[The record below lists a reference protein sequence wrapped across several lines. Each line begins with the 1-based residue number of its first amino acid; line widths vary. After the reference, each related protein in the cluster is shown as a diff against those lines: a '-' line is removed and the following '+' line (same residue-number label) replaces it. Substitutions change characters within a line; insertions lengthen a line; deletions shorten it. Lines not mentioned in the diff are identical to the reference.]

1 MPDVLDS
8 PGDGKPDRWWV
19 LVAVATGSMMSGLDS
34 SVSNTVLP
42 VITGS
47 LNADVASVQW
57 VVLIYLLVVSAL
69 LLSAGRLGDMRGH
82 RGVYLTGFGLFVASS
97 AACAATPSVGW
108 LIAARGVQAVGAALL
123 AANSPAILTSVFPES
138 RRGQVL
144 GLQGMAVYLGLL
156 IGPSLGGVLTTG
168 FGWRAVFLINL
179 PVGLAG
185 WLLSLRFVP
194 AEVPRSLSRERF
206 DLAGAGTF
214 ALGLVLFILGVNQ
227 APAWGWTSP
236 LLFGCLAVS
245 AVSLAA
251 FVRIERQT
259 PGPMLDLNVFRHRLF
274 TAGVAS
280 ASLMYVATF
289 AMGFLLPFYLIQ
301 ARGLS
306 PAQAGLVL
314 TAVPILM
321 PVLAAVSGSL
331 SDRIGSRVPSTAGT
345 LMIAAALLLLSRIG
359 LDTPIAFLV
368 GSLVLLG
375 MGSGMFTSPNTSA
388 VLGAAPRE
396 QRGVASGVVATAR
409 NLGMVV
415 GLAIGGTIFTTML
428 ARAGGEATPASIA
441 QAADAGLLG
450 AAIIALLAA
459 CLSAVR
465 EPTRPAAVPSGEGRA
480 PREQYV

>member
-1 MPDVLDS
+1 MARAQLSQEDVV
-8 PGDGKPDRWWV
+8 KPYRWWV
-19 LVAVATGSMMSGLDS
+19 LVAVATGSGMSGLDS

-42 VITGS
+42 VISGA

-206 DLAGAGTF
+206 DLAGAG
-214 ALGLVLFILGVNQ
+214 
-227 APAWGWTSP
+227 
-236 LLFGCLAVS
+236 
-245 AVSLAA
+245 
-251 FVRIERQT
+251 
-259 PGPMLDLNVFRHRLF
+259 
-274 TAGVAS
+274 
-280 ASLMYVATF
+280 
-289 AMGFLLPFYLIQ
+289 
-301 ARGLS
+301 
-306 PAQAGLVL
+306 
-314 TAVPILM
+314 
-321 PVLAAVSGSL
+321 
-331 SDRIGSRVPSTAGT
+331 
-345 LMIAAALLLLSRIG
+345 
-359 LDTPIAFLV
+359 
-368 GSLVLLG
+368 
-375 MGSGMFTSPNTSA
+375 
-388 VLGAAPRE
+388 
-396 QRGVASGVVATAR
+396 
-409 NLGMVV
+409 
-415 GLAIGGTIFTTML
+415 
-428 ARAGGEATPASIA
+428 
-441 QAADAGLLG
+441 
-450 AAIIALLAA
+450 
-459 CLSAVR
+459 
-465 EPTRPAAVPSGEGRA
+465 RP
-480 PREQYV
+480 